1 MEKKKNTWMK
11 FRHRVV
17 TTVGC
22 FLIRP
27 FCRLRYNIHVERF
40 REEGKRPYLILYNH
54 QTGFDQFFVALA
66 FRQPIYYLATEDIF
80 SLGWISKVLRWLA
93 APIPIRKQT
102 TDITAVMNCIKVTR
116 EGGSICIAP
125 EGNRTYSGRTE
136 YMSDSI
142 ASLAKKMKLP
152 IALYRIEGGY
162 GVHPRWSDVV
172 RGGAMRSYVSRV
184 IEPEEYA
191 DMKPAEL
198 FKVIEEGLYVDE
210 AKADIAYPH
219 PKRAEFLERAMYVCP
234 FCGLAAWESNGHEAK
249 CTKCGRTITYGE
261 DKRLSGNGFDF
272 PFEFMGQ
279 WYDYQKQFV
288 NSLDLTAMTEE
299 PLFRDKARI
308 SEVIVYQKKNP
319 LREDASIDLYGD
331 RLVLDAGA
339 ENELVI
345 PFSEVN
351 AAACLGKNKLNIY
364 HGKMIYQFKGSKRFN
379 ALKYVNLVFRY
390 KNITRGDPN
399 DQFLGL

>member
-22 FLIRP
+22 FVIRP

-102 TDITAVMNCIKVTR
+102 TDITAVMNCIKVAR

-136 YMSDSI
+136 YISDSI

-191 DMKPAEL
+191 DMKPAQL
-198 FKVIEEGLYVDE
+198 FKLIEEGLYVDE
-210 AKADIAYPH
+210 ARADIAYPH

-249 CTKCGRTITYGE
+249 CTRCGRTITYGE
-261 DKRLSGNGFDF
+261 DKRLTGNGFDF

-288 NSLDLTAMTEE
+288 NSLDVTAMTEE

-331 RLVLDAGA
+331 RLVLDAGG

-351 AAACLGKNKLNIY
+351 AAACLGRNKLNIY

>member
-1 MEKKKNTWMK
+1 
-11 FRHRVV
+11 
-17 TTVGC
+17 
-22 FLIRP
+22 
-27 FCRLRYNIHVERF
+27 
-40 REEGKRPYLILYNH
+40 
-54 QTGFDQFFVALA
+54 
-66 FRQPIYYLATEDIF
+66 
-80 SLGWISKVLRWLA
+80 
-93 APIPIRKQT
+93 
-102 TDITAVMNCIKVTR
+102 
-116 EGGSICIAP
+116 
-125 EGNRTYSGRTE
+125 
-136 YMSDSI
+136 
-142 ASLAKKMKLP
+142 
-152 IALYRIEGGY
+152 
-162 GVHPRWSDVV
+162 
-172 RGGAMRSYVSRV
+172 
-184 IEPEEYA
+184 
-191 DMKPAEL
+191 
-198 FKVIEEGLYVDE
+198 
-210 AKADIAYPH
+210 
-219 PKRAEFLERAMYVCP
+219 MYVCP

-261 DKRLSGNGFDF
+261 DKRLTGTGFDF

-288 NSLDLTAMTEE
+288 NSLDVTAMTEE

-331 RLVLDAGA
+331 RLVLDAGG

-351 AAACLGKNKLNIY
+351 AAACLGRNKLNIY